1 MEVLIMALNSLS
13 GAGHQNSAK
22 PIQSSVVETN
32 AQAMASKDLSI
43 TEVATENKH
52 IRIEKNRGMK
62 EVIASEQQIRD
73 AITRAN
79 NKMKAHRT
87 RCEFAYHEETN
98 RVTIKVYDR
107 ETEEVLRE
115 IPPEESLEVLEK
127 IWELAGLLVD
137 ERR

>member
-1 MEVLIMALNSLS
+1 MALNSLS

>member
-1 MEVLIMALNSLS
+1 MALNSLS

-127 IWELAGLLVD
+127 IWEPAGLLVD